1 VSGKTR
7 IILILVVILS
17 AGFAACHS
25 GDSVAKAAV
34 VDQSQVKVE
43 EAPDTNVMEV
53 ENPAD
58 FKLVAV
64 SDQQVQ
70 DQLHVAGS
78 VTPDVSRTVPVVSMG
93 SGRVI
98 EIKARLGDQVK
109 KGQPLLTISSSDL
122 ASAFSDYQKFTADEV
137 LAKRQLDR
145 SQFLFSHGAAPQKDL
160 EAAEDAD
167 KKAKVDTAT
176 AAERIRLLGGDINH
190 PTSVIELSAPV
201 SGVIVEQNVTGSA
214 GVKSLD
220 NSPNLFT
227 IADLSAVWIIGDV
240 YENDLG
246 KVRLGQ
252 QAEVRFNAF
261 PDRVFKGRVSNIGQ
275 ILDPNTRAAHVR
287 LEIDNPGGVLRP
299 NMFGTVTFFAPG
311 KAMPAVPAAAV
322 LRLHDKSWV
331 FVPDGPK
338 RFKRQEVQP
347 GQVLPGGMQ
356 EILSGVKTGDQVV
369 GNALALSTTVESSK

>member
-1 VSGKTR
+1 VSGQTR
-7 IILILVVILS
+7 IILVFVVILS
-17 AGFAACHS
+17 AGAAACRS

-43 EAPDTNVMEV
+43 EAPDTNIIEV
-53 ENPAD
+53 ERPAD
-58 FKLVAV
+58 FQLVAV

-78 VTPDVSRTVPVVSMG
+78 VTPDVSRTVPVVSMA
-93 SGRVI
+93 SGRVV

-109 KGQPLLTISSSDL
+109 KGQPLLTLNSSDL
-122 ASAFSDYQKFTADEV
+122 AAAFSDYQKFGADEV
-137 LAKRQLDR
+137 LAKRQLER
-145 SQFLFSHGAAPQKDL
+145 SQFLYSHGAIAQRDL

-176 AAERIRLLGGDINH
+176 AAERIRLLGGEISH
-190 PTSVIELSAPV
+190 PTSLIELVAPI
-201 SGVIVEQNVTGSA
+201 SGVIVEQNVTGAA

-227 IADLSAVWIIGDV
+227 IADLSTVWVLGDV
-240 YENDLG
+240 YENDLA

-252 QAEVRFNAF
+252 PAEVRFNAF
-261 PDRVFKGRVSNIGQ
+261 PDRVFRGRVSNIGQ
-275 ILDPNTRAAHVR
+275 ILDANTRAAHVR
-287 LEIDNPGGVLRP
+287 LEIDNASGILRP

-311 KAMPAVPAAAV
+311 KLTPAVPAAAV

-331 FVPDGPK
+331 FVPSGTN

-347 GQVLPGGMQ
+347 GVVLPGGMQ
-356 EILSGVKTGDQVV
+356 EILSGVKSGDRVV
-369 GNALALSTTVESSK
+369 GNALALSTTVESK